1 MSGRNEETFVIKQ
14 KRYEKIL
21 EIVNE
26 MRVVSIDDFCSKLGV
41 SKATVRRDLIYLDDN
56 NLLKRTHG
64 GAVSMVKPALEDV
77 PISLRHRMFKE
88 EKERI
93 AQAAIDLIYD
103 GSTIYIGAGT
113 TMRELASR
121 LDVFSKLTV
130 LTNDIGVAYEISQR
144 TSNDLI
150 LAGGVLKKPTASLV
164 GSFTENILRDLF
176 VETAFMSS
184 DSVKPQTGFMDYNID
199 EVAIKRIML
208 ANARRSVMLCDHS
221 KFQNNAFMS
230 ICPLSNVDL
239 TITDGDMDAAL
250 RKELVED
257 GMELQIV

>member
-1 MSGRNEETFVIKQ
+1 MIKQ

-26 MRVVSIDDFCSKLGV
+26 MRVVSIDDFCTKLGV
-41 SKATVRRDLIYLDDN
+41 SKATVRRDLIYLDEN

-93 AQAAIDLIYD
+93 AQAALEMIRD

-113 TMRELASR
+113 TMRELATR
-121 LDVFSKLTV
+121 LDAFSKLTV
-130 LTNDIGVAYEISQR
+130 LTNDIGVAYEVSQR

-176 VETAFMSS
+176 VEVAFMSS
-184 DSVKPQTGFMDYNID
+184 DSVKPKTGFMDYNID
-199 EVAIKRIML
+199 EVAIKRLMI
-208 ANARRSVMLCDHS
+208 ANARKTVMLCDQS

-230 ICPLSNVDL
+230 ICPLAAVSQ
-239 TITDGDMDAAL
+239 TITNGDMDP
-250 RKELVED
+250 ELEKTLIDD
-257 GMELQIV
+257 GMILRIV

>member
-1 MSGRNEETFVIKQ
+1 MIKQ

-26 MRVVSIDDFCSKLGV
+26 LRVVSIDDFCAKLGV

-93 AQAAIDLIYD
+93 AQAALDLIRD

-113 TMRELASR
+113 TMRELAMR
-121 LDVFSKLTV
+121 LDAFSKLTV
-130 LTNDIGVAYEISQR
+130 LTNDIGVAYEVSQR

-176 VETAFMSS
+176 VELAFMSS
-184 DSVKPQTGFMDYNID
+184 DSIKPKTGFMDYNID
-199 EVAIKRIML
+199 EVAIKRLML
-208 ANARRSVMLCDHS
+208 ANARKTVMLCDQS

-230 ICPLSNVDL
+230 ICPVSSVGL
-239 TITDGDMDAAL
+239 TITNGLLDPELEKSLIDEGMNL
-250 RKELVED
+250 R
-257 GMELQIV
+257 IV

>member
-1 MSGRNEETFVIKQ
+1 MIKQ

-26 MRVVSIDDFCSKLGV
+26 MRVVSIDDFCTKLDV

-93 AQAAIDLIYD
+93 AQAALEMIRD

-121 LDVFSKLTV
+121 LDIFSKLTV
-130 LTNDIGVAYEISQR
+130 LTNDIGVAYEVSQR

-176 VETAFMSS
+176 VEVAFMSS
-184 DSVKPQTGFMDYNID
+184 DSVKPKTGFMDYNID
-199 EVAIKRIML
+199 EVAIKRLMI
-208 ANARRSVMLCDHS
+208 ANARKTVMLCDQS

-230 ICPLSNVDL
+230 ICPLASITQ
-239 TITDGDMDAAL
+239 TITNGGLDA
-250 RKELVED
+250 ELEKILIDD
-257 GMELQIV
+257 GMTLRIV